1 MLEEYFQIQFVFPGG
16 EQTKNNDLILA
27 CLHDFLWSWF
37 PFLNMVCLP
46 DCKQKTKKFPKCASF
61 SLAHISGNKRVSWV
75 AGGKEVVIN
84 TSVKWVT
91 WRTGLRSVYSLSVVS
106 CVTMGESFNLPHL
119 LLMLSSVT

>member
-1 MLEEYFQIQFVFPGG
+1 MTFFGVDFPS
-16 EQTKNNDLILA
+16 LI
-27 CLHDFLWSWF
+27 WF
-37 PFLNMVCLP
+37 AYRI
-46 DCKQKTKKFPKCASF
+46 KFPKCASF
-61 SLAHISGNKRVSWV
+61 SLAHIGRNKRVSCV